1 MHHPLYWTQRY
12 IMYKVTTKEKK
23 KISIA
28 LNSLQLNLPF
38 MRSDPQSNQRYE
50 TDPINYINTWMRAF
64 VCLKLF
70 SLWDMKNEEVTHR
83 KTQKNID
90 KPLFFSSLP
99 LFLTVRSRN
108 SVTKITPFY
117 PVLCSSDFSDK
128 CHSRTFFQQ
137 YQRELTYWRESNPGL
152 PPGKWEFY
160 HWTTGALLRQSLP

>member
-12 IMYKVTTKEKK
+12 IIYKVTTKEKK
-23 KISIA
+23 KIGIA
-28 LNSLQLNLPF
+28 LNSLQLNLLF

-70 SLWDMKNEEVTHR
+70 SLWDMKNEEVTQR
-83 KTQKNID
+83 L
-90 KPLFFSSLP
+90 PFSSMTEKRKIILTSP
-99 LFLTVRSRN
+99 CFFPFFLYFLQSDLGVVLQKYDLYIRSYIAQ
-108 SVTKITPFY
+108 T
-117 PVLCSSDFSDK
+117 
-128 CHSRTFFQQ
+128 TFFHQ

-160 HWTTGALLRQSLP
+160 HWTTHAFLRQSLP